1 MRADAQQRAQAD
13 ADRMLTA
20 ARMEIDNQKKA
31 AIAEL
36 KNQVATLSI
45 DIAEKLVREKLS
57 EAESQKALNHSLA
70 SEFSKN

>member
-1 MRADAQQRAQAD
+1 
-13 ADRMLTA
+13 
-20 ARMEIDNQKKA
+20 
-31 AIAEL
+31 L

-57 EAESQKALNHSLA
+57 ESESQKALNHSLA